1 MGILSGLLRR
11 LLGGLAS
18 KFKLLEERGFQIVL
32 LVLLYAPVI
41 YFSHYHT
48 YLENIMPKW
57 LFSLIVTALVIICE
71 LKGHFPGFLCGTEDP
86 NYIDE
91 QLAKGRKIPYRKI
104 VTWFGK
110 IRGYEEFDREWC
122 FWQLVLA
129 KTVWTLPV
137 VCFVGSQFWFA
148 GLCTAFAYNAMFWV
162 QMKPFKKILVSPTN
176 WGEFWQGC
184 LYMYALWSI

>member
-1 MGILSGLLRR
+1 MGFISGILRR
-11 LLGGLAS
+11 LLGGLS
-18 KFKLLEERGFQIVL
+18 TKFKLLGERGFQIFL

-41 YFSHYHT
+41 YLSHYHT
-48 YLENIMPKW
+48 YLENLMPKW
-57 LFSLIVTALVIICE
+57 LFTIIVTSLVIISE

-86 NYIDE
+86 EYIEE

-104 VTWFGK
+104 VTWWGK
-110 IRGYEEFDREWC
+110 IRGYEEFGKEWC
-122 FWQLVLA
+122 FWQLCLC
-129 KTVWTLPV
+129 KTVWTLPAA
-137 VCFVGSQFWFA
+137 CFVGSQFWFA

-162 QMKPFKKILVSPTN
+162 NMKPFKKILVSPTN